1 MLQKDRLVKHKEYG
15 LGMIN
20 NDAPIVDDVISV
32 YFSSCIKLVQKSELT
47 ETNIKI
53 DRCFKINN
61 KTFFNL
67 HEVEQYLDKKEYE
80 EKIGKL
86 CYDYCPTGLCKSEI
100 NDFITEN
107 ADELRTILNK
117 YKHL

>member
-32 YFSSCIKLVQKSELT
+32 YFSNCHKL
-47 ETNIKI
+47 IKI
-53 DRCFKINN
+53 CDLIETDIKIHKCFKIDN

-67 HEVEQYLDKKEYE
+67 HD
-80 EKIGKL
+80 
-86 CYDYCPTGLCKSEI
+86 
-100 NDFITEN
+100 TEN
-107 ADELRTILNK
+107 YVDEKEFRKEISELFYNGCPSISCNEVVEFILEQPDKLRTILNK